1 MSEKIKVGVVG
12 CGVVAAAY
20 YLPYLMRY
28 TNLVA
33 VCDAVE
39 ERARECQRI
48 FNAKEVYSDYDTM
61 LAKADIDA
69 VFILTGP
76 GTHKRFAVAAAEAG
90 KHFLLQKPMA
100 TTFDDLES
108 IVKAV
113 RQNKVKAVIEPS
125 SPSPMEP
132 RYPEIRDLVKKG
144 VLGAPYWFSYIYT
157 APTHYHPSL
166 GGNPYGVGAFY
177 SKDSGGVLFDYSYW
191 PSDIVTVLGPC
202 KSVMAMSKLSIPE
215 RQVVPESE
223 YTQYLKTVT
232 DPDDANYW
240 DVVLDKPKT
249 ETITMGADD
258 NVFVLYELQ
267 SGFTGVLHVGR
278 AFHPVPKGVD
288 GGGFRIFGH
297 QGNIILGAN
306 GNQASI
312 ISTRRDLLPQTDAE
326 GWYHIPAVK
335 QDKPYVWPKPGAFNY
350 YHESS
355 KHLIDCIQQ
364 DRDPIINVEWGRHI
378 TEMLTGAVESA
389 QSGRRYEMKST
400 LEY

>member
-1 MSEKIKVGVVG
+1 
-12 CGVVAAAY
+12 
-20 YLPYLMRY
+20 
-28 TNLVA
+28 
-33 VCDAVE
+33 
-39 ERARECQRI
+39 
-48 FNAKEVYSDYDTM
+48 
-61 LAKADIDA
+61 
-69 VFILTGP
+69 
-76 GTHKRFAVAAAEAG
+76 
-90 KHFLLQKPMA
+90 
-100 TTFDDLES
+100 
-108 IVKAV
+108 
-113 RQNKVKAVIEPS
+113 
-125 SPSPMEP
+125 
-132 RYPEIRDLVKKG
+132 
-144 VLGAPYWFSYIYT
+144 
-157 APTHYHPSL
+157 
-166 GGNPYGVGAFY
+166 
-177 SKDSGGVLFDYSYW
+177 
-191 PSDIVTVLGPC
+191 
-202 KSVMAMSKLSIPE
+202 MSKLSIPE

-326 GWYHIPAVK
+326 GWYHIPAAK